1 MFNIVG
7 ISLCKRTW
15 DESFEIYKNSG
26 NMIFLFKI
34 FFIFSQN
41 ICISKINTFIKSH
54 FSIYIYIKEIYLRKK
69 YYYSFFREL

>member
-1 MFNIVG
+1 MEG
-7 ISLCKRTW
+7 TW

-41 ICISKINTFIKSH
+41 ICMQIKQD
-54 FSIYIYIKEIYLRKK
+54 YDDVAD
-69 YYYSFFREL
+69 